1 MNLQKI
7 TLTLGLTLLAGVF
20 TGCKDMD
27 RPDPNR
33 HVTQVQSQP
42 KTAFDNW
49 LKSHYT
55 DSYNVQYIYTLD
67 DIEAD
72 RSRNLAP
79 AKLEN
84 SMKLAKIILHAWYG
98 AYDEATGRVDFM
110 RKTSPRQLLIV
121 GSASWNGD
129 GTITQ
134 GTAEGGLKVTLYQAN
149 WLNVN
154 DPQALNTTFF
164 KVMHHEFSHILHQN
178 KIWPTTEYDGI
189 SEGYA
194 PTSWSNRRQLKDY
207 APLGFI
213 TAYASS
219 QPRED
224 IAEMTACYIT
234 FPKSQWDA
242 VMEAAGEEGRAK
254 LNKKMEIIKTYMKG
268 TWGIDMDQ
276 LRTIAQRRLEEAA
289 HLNLLEDS
297 WKDLLG
303 SSLRAFP
310 QTARATE
317 PSPAAYAEAYKAVV
331 EELRRHPKFLEV
343 RAGKCTTEDDLKHVV
358 NLDQCAAI
366 TQYFH

>member
-7 TLTLGLTLLAGVF
+7 TVTLGLALLVGVF

-33 HVTQVQSQP
+33 HVTQV
-42 KTAFDNW
+42 KTKTTTAFDKW
-49 LKSHYT
+49 LKEHYT
-55 DSYNVQYIYTLD
+55 DGYNVQYMYTLD

-84 SMKLAKIILHAWYG
+84 SMKLAKIIQHAWYG
-98 AYDEATGRVDFM
+98 AYDEATGKVDFM
-110 RKTSPRQLLIV
+110 RKASPRQLLIV

-154 DPQALNTTFF
+154 DPQSLNTTFF

-178 KIWPTTEYDGI
+178 KIWPTTEYDAI

-194 PTSWSNRRQLKDY
+194 PTSWFNRRSLSDY

-234 FPKSQWDA
+234 FPQSEWDA
-242 VMEAAGEEGRAK
+242 VMDAAGDEGRAK
-254 LNKKMEIIKTYMKG
+254 LNKKMEIIKKYMKG

-276 LRTIAQRRLEEAA
+276 LRAIAQRRLEEVA
-289 HLNLLEDS
+289 HLTLLEDS
-297 WKDLLG
+297 WLELLP
-303 SSLRAFP
+303 SSLRAFS
-310 QTARATE
+310 QGARVAQ
-317 PSPAAYAEAYKAVV
+317 PSIQAYSEAYKAVV
-331 EELRRHPKFLEV
+331 EELSRHPKFLQQ
-343 RAGKCTTEDDLKHVV
+343 ADGLQADHDKC
-358 NLDQCAAI
+358 QII
-366 TQYFH
+366 TQYFR